1 MEEDDLYQQ
10 QSEVSPS
17 KRYLEHDVFSLLAF
31 LGKSSNQE
39 WKASRALFLFPE
51 EFQQGKVITRRLENF
66 IITCKYG
73 LSIFLPFGYWELFV
87 ITIIWNDVSSILAFL
102 GKSSKGEWKASGALF
117 LFPEEFQQ
125 GKVIN

>member
-51 EFQQGKVITRRLENF
+51 EFQQGKVITQRLENF

-73 LSIFLPFGYWELFV
+73 HHWLSIFLPFGYWELFG
-87 ITIIWNDVSSILAFL
+87 ITTIWNDVFSLLALLERSSNE
-102 GKSSKGEWKASGALF
+102 EWKASRALF

-125 GKVIN
+125 AG

>member
-51 EFQQGKVITRRLENF
+51 EFQQSKVITHRLENF
-66 IITCKYG
+66 IITCNYG
-73 LSIFLPFGYWELFV
+73 HHWLLIFLPLYWERFG
-87 ITIIWNDVSSILAFL
+87 ITIIWNDKFSLLAFL
-102 GKSSKGEWKASGALF
+102 GTSS
-117 LFPEEFQQ
+117 
-125 GKVIN
+125 

>member
-51 EFQQGKVITRRLENF
+51 EFQQGKVITHRLENF
-66 IITCKYG
+66 IIACKYG
-73 LSIFLPFGYWELFV
+73 HHYCYFLPFGYWELFG
-87 ITIIWNDVSSILAFL
+87 ITMI
-102 GKSSKGEWKASGALF
+102 
-117 LFPEEFQQ
+117 
-125 GKVIN
+125 

>member
-39 WKASRALFLFPE
+39 WKASRALFPE
-51 EFQQGKVITRRLENF
+51 EFQQGKLIIRRLDNSQ
-66 IITCKYG
+66 IWTSLAIN
-73 LSIFLPFGYWELFV
+73 FLPFGYWELFRMKQPIV
-87 ITIIWNDVSSILAFL
+87 ESFQSFL
-102 GKSSKGEWKASGALF
+102 SLS
-117 LFPEEFQQ
+117 
-125 GKVIN
+125 

>member
-51 EFQQGKVITRRLENF
+51 EFQQSKVITHRLENF
-66 IITCKYG
+66 IITCNQRFTTKG
-73 LSIFLPFGYWELFV
+73 WTET
-87 ITIIWNDVSSILAFL
+87 TIMLCKLN
-102 GKSSKGEWKASGALF
+102 KSL
-117 LFPEEFQQ
+117 
-125 GKVIN
+125 